1 MDNFS
6 IFLSILPSKGNHS
19 EYTHTH
25 TQFDIFYAHA
35 HTYLF
40 FQYEMSIL
48 ICNFFHLIFVSLIAI
63 TVLHSIIKKFFSLM
77 YSWHI
82 ISWTQSGLLPLLLY
96 QNSCFQDHQYPL
108 QLVSSQVL
116 ISLGFSVS
124 YDMVNHSFLLE
135 MLLSDGSHVN
145 QYCSTSLPA
154 SFEDSSLSPWPL
166 NFGVPR
172 P

>member
-48 ICNFFHLIFVSLIAI
+48 ICNFFHLMYYLYLSLLLNMFHNIILKVAYYHVVVALSHYRSNAGVNILVHVSLCTHLLFREIPRCGN
-63 TVLHSIIKKFFSLM
+63 
-77 YSWHI
+77 
-82 ISWTQSGLLPLLLY
+82 SGSK
-96 QNSCFQDHQYPL
+96 QM
-108 QLVSSQVL
+108 
-116 ISLGFSVS
+116 I
-124 YDMVNHSFLLE
+124 
-135 MLLSDGSHVN
+135 
-145 QYCSTSLPA
+145 
-154 SFEDSSLSPWPL
+154 
-166 NFGVPR
+166 
-172 P
+172 